1 MRSSIR
7 GSNIAENGCWAE
19 RDQLA
24 FEKPVPP
31 NVHFTRPD
39 RWRGQWSTTLL
50 GDSLIKP
57 EADKGKPTEAA
68 LHWLIALEDR
78 PDDPEV
84 ATAFEAWLASSEDNV
99 KAWSEARHVWN
110 VLGKAHE
117 ASAAACL
124 GAIEP
129 AAASASRPRQP
140 RRRGRVGYF
149 AASLFGVATVCVA
162 LLFQHDI
169 NIWLNA
175 DYTTGVA
182 QVREIRLED
191 GSVAYLGADSAIDVT
206 FDAEARKIRLLAGE
220 AYFEVEPDA
229 GRPFR
234 VDAGGVDTT
243 VLGTAFDVRL
253 MTEGTSVAVNHGRVA
268 VTATAAGDGL
278 DAPLE
283 AGDWVH
289 VSRAGKVERG
299 KDAAD
304 LAGGWRSGMLVVKD
318 RSVAEVVEAI
328 GRYYPG
334 KIVLADSAIASR
346 RITGV
351 YNLNEPVGALTA
363 VAAAHGTRLRRISPW
378 LAVISSW

>member
-1 MRSSIR
+1 M
-7 GSNIAENGCWAE
+7 
-19 RDQLA
+19 
-24 FEKPVPP
+24 
-31 NVHFTRPD
+31 
-39 RWRGQWSTTLL
+39 L
-50 GDSLIKP
+50 GDSPIKP
-57 EADKGKPTEAA
+57 GADNGKPAEAA

-78 PDDPEV
+78 PDDPAV

-117 ASAAACL
+117 ASAAAGP

-129 AAASASRPRQP
+129 AAASAPRPRQP
-140 RRRGRVGYF
+140 RRRGRAGYF
-149 AASLFGVATVCVA
+149 AASVFGAATACVT

-182 QVREIRLED
+182 QISEIRLED

-206 FDAEARKIRLLAGE
+206 FDAEARKVRLLAGE

-253 MTEGTSVAVNHGRVA
+253 MTEGTSVQVNHGRVA
-268 VTATAAGDGL
+268 VTATAAADGL
-278 DAPLE
+278 GAPLE

-304 LAGGWRSGMLVVKD
+304 LAGGWRSGMLVVRD

-334 KIVLADSAIASR
+334 KIVLADAAIASQ

-351 YNLNEPVGALTA
+351 YNLNEPIGALTA
-363 VAAAHGTRLRRISPW
+363 VAAAHGARLRWISPW
-378 LAVISSW
+378 LAVVSSW

>member
-1 MRSSIR
+1 M
-7 GSNIAENGCWAE
+7 
-19 RDQLA
+19 
-24 FEKPVPP
+24 
-31 NVHFTRPD
+31 
-39 RWRGQWSTTLL
+39 L
-50 GDSLIKP
+50 GDSPIKP
-57 EADKGKPTEAA
+57 GADNGKPAEAA

-78 PDDPEV
+78 PDDPAV

-117 ASAAACL
+117 ASAAAGP

-129 AAASASRPRQP
+129 AAASAPRPRQP
-140 RRRGRVGYF
+140 RRRGRAGYF
-149 AASLFGVATVCVA
+149 AASLFGVATACVA

-182 QVREIRLED
+182 QISEIRLED

-206 FDAEARKIRLLAGE
+206 FDAEARKVRLLAGE
-220 AYFEVEPDA
+220 AYFEVQPDA

-253 MTEGTSVAVNHGRVA
+253 MTEGTSVQVNHGRVA
-268 VTATAAGDGL
+268 VTASAATEELG
-278 DAPLE
+278 APLE

-304 LAGGWRSGMLVVKD
+304 LAGGWRSGMLVVRD

-334 KIVLADSAIASR
+334 KIVLADAAIASQ

-351 YNLNEPVGALTA
+351 YNLNEPIGALTA
-363 VAAAHGTRLRRISPW
+363 VAAAHGAKLRWISPW
-378 LAVISSW
+378 LAVVSSW